1 MSNEKDTL
9 EGLRKKVAEAR
20 ADENDSPLFPAS
32 FGPWKKGT
40 RCPSAKH
47 HRFALISDA
56 DACTTLKAHE
66 KAPDRFAKNGAD
78 YQTYW
83 AEYASAWQSCD
94 KRFQEPYGHGL
105 LWFMGMQECDH
116 LEEWDIEK
124 EY

>member
-1 MSNEKDTL
+1 MSDEKDTL
-9 EGLRKKVAEAR
+9 ESLRRKIKNVR
-20 ADENDSPLFPAS
+20 ADENAPQLFPAS
-32 FGPWKKGT
+32 FGSWEKGT

-47 HRFALISDA
+47 HRFALIADA
-56 DACTTLKAHE
+56 DACTILKANE
-66 KAPDRFAKNGAD
+66 KVSDRFANDYAN

-83 AEYASAWQSCD
+83 DEYSNYWQSCD

-116 LEEWDIEK
+116 LEEWDVEK